1 MAVAQIGFDI
11 RLGISQLVWVSCA
24 SEPEIDLT
32 QIITSYSLCF
42 AACLLFA
49 GRLSDLFPASLV
61 FEFGFAALGIVSLV
75 NSFDTSNKY
84 GFLILRGIGGVC
96 RAFTIP
102 GA

>member
-1 MAVAQIGFDI
+1 
-11 RLGISQLVWVSCA
+11 
-24 SEPEIDLT
+24 
-32 QIITSYSLCF
+32 
-42 AACLLFA
+42 
-49 GRLSDLFPASLV
+49 LV